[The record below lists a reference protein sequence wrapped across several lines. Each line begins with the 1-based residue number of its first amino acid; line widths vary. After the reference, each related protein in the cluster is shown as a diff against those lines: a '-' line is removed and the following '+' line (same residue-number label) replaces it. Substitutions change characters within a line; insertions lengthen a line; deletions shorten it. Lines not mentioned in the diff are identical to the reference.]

1 MQICSEI
8 NMCTA
13 RYCLFSFCGLVQPKR
28 VAQRTPYF
36 VHISCVPTV
45 YAVLEHMFAVQKLVD
60 GAEDLQWGNY

>member
-13 RYCLFSFCGLVQPKR
+13 RYCLFSFCELVRPKR
-28 VAQRTPYF
+28 V
-36 VHISCVPTV
+36 SCVPTV